1 LWLEQGKKIMNL
13 IRVTLFLLASL
24 PGLLVAQQNVVLV
37 RGSTQ
42 VGTIQALDETA
53 GLVVI
58 SGRRYGYDDE
68 LLSVYYDGKTVDSMI
83 LDEGLVVRYMVN
95 NEEVVTQMELLGPD
109 DKIRTFFE
117 H

>member
-1 LWLEQGKKIMNL
+1 MNL
-13 IRVTLFLLASL
+13 IRISLFLLAVSL
-24 PGLLVAQQNVVLV
+24 PGLLVAQQNAVIA

-42 VGTIQALDETA
+42 VGTIQTLDQGA

-68 LLSVYYDGKTVDSMI
+68 LLSVYYDGESVDSII

-95 NEEVVTQMELLGPD
+95 TEQVVTQMELLGPN
-109 DKIRTFFE
+109 DKIQAFFN